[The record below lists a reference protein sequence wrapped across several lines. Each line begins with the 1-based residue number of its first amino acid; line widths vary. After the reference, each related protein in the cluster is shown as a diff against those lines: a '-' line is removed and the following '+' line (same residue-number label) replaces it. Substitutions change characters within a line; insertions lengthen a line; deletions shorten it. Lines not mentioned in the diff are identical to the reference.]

1 MRRTAP
7 LRWIEEAEARQ
18 VRLYDAEAKPAAAES
33 LSGPGFPLTTKLTLT
48 VLVGRMTGRLAR
60 AARGRPSAGAE
71 DASAEGCD
79 AADSIRAEI
88 PYVGPYLVAGTSS
101 AAKAVPARASSYS
114 RETSRPAA

>member
-48 VLVGRMTGRLAR
+48 VLASRVTGRLAR
-60 AARGRPSAGAE
+60 AARGRPRPSAE

-79 AADSIRAEI
+79 AASSIRAEI
-88 PYVGPYLVAGTSS
+88 SYLGRSCDSRRSS
-101 AAKAVPARASSYS
+101 AAK
-114 RETSRPAA
+114 

>member
-33 LSGPGFPLTTKLTLT
+33 LSGPGFPLTTKITFT

-79 AADSIRAEI
+79 ALSLRAEI
-88 PYVGPYLVAGTSS
+88 PYRGPYLVAGTCS
-101 AAKAVPARASSYS
+101 ARTAGPAYASL
-114 RETSRPAA
+114 